1 MNPRELNLFYLKADL
16 RERIVK
22 KESCF
27 SVLNTD
33 IQWDLKELLAEVE
46 SNPERFSPNVIMR
59 PLYQETILPN
69 LCYIGGGG
77 ELSYWLQ
84 LKSYFDQEQITFP
97 ILLHRNSVLLISQ
110 KQHQKL
116 DKLKVTVTDLFQDK
130 DVLIQSQIK
139 KVSSLSVDFS
149 IQKSHLKQQFEQLYL
164 VADQTDKSFK
174 GAVSAQ
180 EKKQIKGLE
189 ALEKRLLKAEKKSH
203 KDYID
208 RLEALHLELF
218 PNGGLQ
224 ERYTNFSEF
233 YLEYGDE
240 FINHL
245 KLELTPL
252 NQKFHVLTL

>member
-1 MNPRELNLFYLKADL
+1 LLIIDGNDATLKRLFIPQITSEFKTQQAYKSVSQTNQQITAIDVAYKIQVNPRELNLFYLKADL

-59 PLYQETILPN
+59 PLFQETILPN

-110 KQHQKL
+110 
-116 DKLKVTVTDLFQDK
+116 
-130 DVLIQSQIK
+130 SSIK
-139 KVSSLSVDFS
+139 
-149 IQKSHLKQQFEQLYL
+149 
-164 VADQTDKSFK
+164 
-174 GAVSAQ
+174 
-180 EKKQIKGLE
+180 
-189 ALEKRLLKAEKKSH
+189 
-203 KDYID
+203 
-208 RLEALHLELF
+208 
-218 PNGGLQ
+218 N
-224 ERYTNFSEF
+224 
-233 YLEYGDE
+233 
-240 FINHL
+240 
-245 KLELTPL
+245 
-252 NQKFHVLTL
+252 